1 MGGHNS
7 PITLNEKPISP
18 LTLDALIGEGL
29 YHTTKFARDSTRHK
43 IKGSAVYRV
52 DGLQNRYPEQLH
64 ESVLAII
71 N

>member
-29 YHTTKFARDSTRHK
+29 YDTTKFVQGSMRH
-43 IKGSAVYRV
+43 
-52 DGLQNRYPEQLH
+52 
-64 ESVLAII
+64 
-71 N
+71 

>member
-29 YHTTKFARDSTRHK
+29 YRTMKFAHDSMRY
-43 IKGSAVYRV
+43 IKKRFCCAKSGW
-52 DGLQNRYPEQLH
+52 LME
-64 ESVLAII
+64 
-71 N
+71 

>member
-29 YHTTKFARDSTRHK
+29 YRTMKFAHDSMRYIK
-43 IKGSAVYRV
+43 KGSAVQRV
-52 DGLQNRYPEQLH
+52 DGLWNR
-64 ESVLAII
+64 
-71 N
+71 

>member
-29 YHTTKFARDSTRHK
+29 CHTVKFARDSTRHK
-43 IKGSAVYRV
+43 KKRFCCVKGGWLR
-52 DGLQNRYPEQLH
+52 EQ
-64 ESVLAII
+64 VP
-71 N
+71 

>member
-29 YHTTKFARDSTRHK
+29 YHTMKFARDSVRHK
-43 IKGSAVYRV
+43 KKVLLGKGWMAYRT
-52 DGLQNRYPEQLH
+52 GTPSSCMSLY
-64 ESVLAII
+64 
-71 N
+71 

>member
-29 YHTTKFARDSTRHK
+29 YHTMKFAHDSVRYK
-43 IKGSAVYRV
+43 KKKKGSAVQGV
-52 DGLQNRYPEQLH
+52 DGLQSR
-64 ESVLAII
+64 
-71 N
+71 